1 MENFICKEGEEKQEY
16 KGYIIV
22 TTIDPISCRIF
33 EEISPNKFKKRR
45 EVMGANTGK
54 CDQFGNKIFKKP
66 TSLEQLVTKA
76 KDFIDNHI
84 VKWSESKW
92 NQKSK
97 PFTITVTNPQ
107 PKTVEAPVFNIDPNT
122 TIKVPLVP
130 PSTITLTFYPK
141 LSRWSRIKLM
151 FKKFFK
157 LI

>member
-22 TTIDPISCRIF
+22 TTTDPISCRIF

-54 CDQFGNKIFKKP
+54 CDQFGNKLFKKP

-76 KDFIDNHI
+76 KSFIDNHI
-84 VKWSESKW
+84 VKWNE
-92 NQKSK
+92 KSK
-97 PFTITVTNPQ
+97 PYTITVTNPQ
-107 PKTVEAPVFNIDPNT
+107 PETVETPMFRIDPNT
-122 TIKVPLVP
+122 TIKVPLAP

-141 LSRWSRIKLM
+141 LSLWSRIKLM
-151 FKKFFK
+151 LKKFFR